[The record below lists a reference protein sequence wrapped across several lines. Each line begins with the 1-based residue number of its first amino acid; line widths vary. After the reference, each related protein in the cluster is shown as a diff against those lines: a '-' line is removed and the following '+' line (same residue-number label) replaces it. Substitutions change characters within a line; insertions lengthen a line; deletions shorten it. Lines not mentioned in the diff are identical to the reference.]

1 MTSRTPIV
9 ATVGMTVGL
18 TMALMVS
25 LSHGAEPSRYHRVEN
40 WSPVPVPGG
49 PEWEMSGAAVSA
61 DGRRLFMS
69 HRSDPPILSIN
80 PASARILRS
89 WGDGLLVWPHSLYL
103 DRDDNLWVADA
114 AVGSGAGAGLN
125 PPMSQALAAGHGHQ
139 VLKFSRDGRLLRT
152 LGTAGQPGTDATH
165 FNAPTGVAVA
175 RNGDIFI
182 SDGHGGTT
190 NARVVVF
197 DRRGQFLRTWG
208 TRGTGPGEFGE
219 PHAIA
224 LDARE
229 RVIVADRTNGR
240 LQVFDTSGRF
250 LAQWTGFGRRPCGIA
265 IGTDDTIY
273 VSSHDARAHENII
286 TVARASDGQVIEVIT
301 DALDG
306 IEGIAVDGKG
316 TIYATSATGHA
327 VAKYVRR

>member
-1 MTSRTPIV
+1 MTRRV
-9 ATVGMTVGL
+9 ALLTIACAAVAPFMTR
-18 TMALMVS
+18 
-25 LSHGAEPSRYHRVEN
+25 GAAEEPSRYARVEG
-40 WSPVPVPGG
+40 WSPVPVPGTA
-49 PEWEMSGAAVSA
+49 EWEMSGVAVSPNGA
-61 DGRRLFMS
+61 RLFMS
-69 HRSDPPILSIN
+69 HRADPPILDID
-80 PASARILRS
+80 PTRARIARS
-89 WGDGLLVWPHSLYL
+89 WGTALLAWPHSLSL
-103 DRDDNLWVADA
+103 DRDGNLWVADA

-125 PPMSQALAAGHGHQ
+125 PPMPSAVAAGRGHQ
-139 VLKFSRDGRLLRT
+139 VLKFAPDGRLLMT
-152 LGTAGQPGTDATH
+152 LGTAGQPGADATH
-165 FNAPTGVAVA
+165 FNAPTGVTVA

-197 DRRGQFLRTWG
+197 DVRGRFLRTWG

-240 LQVFDTSGRF
+240 LQVFDKEGRF
-250 LAQWTGFGRRPCGIA
+250 LTQWTVFGRRPCGIA
-265 IGTDDTIY
+265 IGPDDTIY

-286 TVARASDGQVIEVIT
+286 TIARASDGTVIDVVT
-301 DALDG
+301 NALDG
-306 IEGIAVDGKG
+306 IEGIAVDGTG

-327 VAKYVRR
+327 VAKYVRK